1 MGTDSQPPVEPAER
15 TGGPGRKD
23 QDARPED
30 KDVPG
35 LAQFEVP
42 DPAHK
47 QIADSK
53 VEEAPQDID
62 RRGRQPYPGRGG
74 EGTLE
79 GMARDPIAEMG
90 QRVHEKGAP
99 EEVRQVVVPARD
111 CFHFRVPF
119 SVQAT
124 MWR

>member
-1 MGTDSQPPVEPAER
+1 MEPAEC
-15 TGGPGRKD
+15 TSEHNRKD
-23 QDARPED
+23 QNARPED

-53 VEEAPQDID
+53 VEDAPHDVD
-62 RRGRQPYPGRGG
+62 RRGRQPYPGRGR

-79 GMARDPIAEMG
+79 GMARDPIAKMRQSVRKE
-90 QRVHEKGAP
+90 GAP
-99 EEVRQVVVPARD
+99 EEVRQVVVPACD
-111 CFHFRVPF
+111 CLHFRVPF
-119 SVQAT
+119 SVRAT
-124 MWR
+124 VWR